1 VREGVDSED
10 DLEKGA
16 IDDDAE
22 AEELHVHPAAI
33 RGALG
38 PSRFLAGPVAATRTD
53 RSMMGDLGNL
63 VTFGDKRQETAT
75 ETNRS
80 KRRAEEQ
87 QLELSKLVI
96 DTKDDTRKL

>member
-1 VREGVDSED
+1 MREGVDSED

-63 VTFGDKRQETAT
+63 VTFGDKRQRLRQRQTG
-75 ETNRS
+75 
-80 KRRAEEQ
+80 
-87 QLELSKLVI
+87 LSDAQKNSNWS
-96 DTKDDTRKL
+96 